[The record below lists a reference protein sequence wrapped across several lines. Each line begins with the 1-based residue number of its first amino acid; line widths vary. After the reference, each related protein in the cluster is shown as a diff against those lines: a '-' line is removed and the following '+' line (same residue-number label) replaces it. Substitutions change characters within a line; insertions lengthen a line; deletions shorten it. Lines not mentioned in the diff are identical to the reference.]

1 MNYIEI
7 KYKLNFSEEKAL
19 KYIDQLIIKVWSQNK
34 KLQSQVEDYSDEIM
48 LYDEYKDIRSKFE
61 NPTKENIEDY
71 LLDKSFNKL
80 EESLLDYLIDELQM
94 IKNDL
99 IDEKLIYEV
108 INRIT
113 LYSSENNLLETI
125 DIEKEADSLKCKVP
139 EEIDQDLI
147 CKFIKEEFEK
157 LIDLAKSA
165 LENQAEI
172 EIELFNNET
181 QIIKFNAQSI
191 HEKIDDLI
199 KISYETYVE
208 KIEDQNEKRR

>member
-34 KLQSQVEDYSDEIM
+34 KLRSQVEDYADEIM
-48 LYDEYKDIRSKFE
+48 LYDDYEDIRAKFE

-108 INRIT
+108 INRIN
-113 LYSSENNLLETI
+113 LYSSENNLLEPI

-172 EIELFNNET
+172 EIELFDKKI
-181 QIIKFNAQSI
+181 QIIEFNAQSI
-191 HEKIDDLI
+191 HEKIDELI

-208 KIEDQNEKRR
+208 KIKD

>member
-34 KLQSQVEDYSDEIM
+34 KLQSQVEDYADEIM
-48 LYDEYKDIRSKFE
+48 LYDEYKDIRDKFG

-108 INRIT
+108 INRIN
-113 LYSSENNLLETI
+113 LYSSENNLLEPI

-147 CKFIKEEFEK
+147 RKFIKEEFEK

-172 EIELFNNET
+172 EIELFDKKM
-181 QIIKFNAQSI
+181 QIIEFNAQSI
-191 HEKIDDLI
+191 HEKIDELI

-208 KIEDQNEKRR
+208 KIED

>member
-34 KLQSQVEDYSDEIM
+34 KLQSQVEDYADEIM

-108 INRIT
+108 INRIN
-113 LYSSENNLLETI
+113 LYSSENNLLEPI

-172 EIELFNNET
+172 EIELFDKKM
-181 QIIKFNAQSI
+181 QIIEFNAQSI
-191 HEKIDDLI
+191 HEKIDELI

-208 KIEDQNEKRR
+208 KIED

>member
-34 KLQSQVEDYSDEIM
+34 KLQSQVEDYADEIM
-48 LYDEYKDIRSKFE
+48 LYDEYKDIRAKFG

-108 INRIT
+108 INRIN
-113 LYSSENNLLETI
+113 LYSSENNLLEPI

-172 EIELFNNET
+172 EIELFDKKI
-181 QIIKFNAQSI
+181 QIIEFNAQSI
-191 HEKIDDLI
+191 HEKIDELI

-208 KIEDQNEKRR
+208 KIED

>member
-1 MNYIEI
+1 MNYVEI

-34 KLQSQVEDYSDEIM
+34 KLQSQVENYADEIM

-108 INRIT
+108 INRIN
-113 LYSSENNLLETI
+113 LYSSENNLLEPI

-147 CKFIKEEFEK
+147 YKFIKEEFEK

-172 EIELFNNET
+172 EIELFDKKM
-181 QIIKFNAQSI
+181 QIIEFNAQSI
-191 HEKIDDLI
+191 HEKIDELI

-208 KIEDQNEKRR
+208 KIED

>member
-1 MNYIEI
+1 MNYVEI

-19 KYIDQLIIKVWSQNK
+19 KYIDQFIIKVWSQNK
-34 KLQSQVEDYSDEIM
+34 ELQSQVEDYADEIM
-48 LYDEYKDIRSKFE
+48 LYDEYEDIRSKFD
-61 NPTKENIEDY
+61 NPTKEKIEDD
-71 LLDKSFNKL
+71 LLDQSFNKL

-113 LYSSENNLLETI
+113 LYSSENNLLELI
-125 DIEKEADSLKCKVP
+125 DIEKEADSLKCKVA

-172 EIELFNNET
+172 EIELFNHET
-181 QIIKFNAQSI
+181 QIIKFNAQSL
-191 HEKIDDLI
+191 HEKLDELI

-208 KIEDQNEKRR
+208 KIED

>member
-34 KLQSQVEDYSDEIM
+34 ELQSQVENYADEIM
-48 LYDEYKDIRSKFE
+48 LYDEYEDIRSKFD

-108 INRIT
+108 INRIN
-113 LYSSENNLLETI
+113 LYSSENNLLEPI

-147 CKFIKEEFEK
+147 CKFIKEEFDK

-172 EIELFNNET
+172 EIELFDKKM
-181 QIIKFNAQSI
+181 QIIEFNAQSI
-191 HEKIDDLI
+191 HEKIDELI

-208 KIEDQNEKRR
+208 KIEE

>member
-34 KLQSQVEDYSDEIM
+34 KLQSQVEDYANEIM
-48 LYDEYKDIRSKFE
+48 LYDEYEDIRAKFG

-108 INRIT
+108 INRIN
-113 LYSSENNLLETI
+113 LYSSENDLLEPI

-172 EIELFNNET
+172 EIELFDKKM
-181 QIIKFNAQSI
+181 QIIKFNAQSLY
-191 HEKIDDLI
+191 EKLDELI

-208 KIEDQNEKRR
+208 KIED

>member
-1 MNYIEI
+1 MNYVEI

-34 KLQSQVEDYSDEIM
+34 KLQSQVEDYADEIM
-48 LYDEYKDIRSKFE
+48 LYDEYKDIRAKFG
-61 NPTKENIEDY
+61 NPTKENIEDD
-71 LLDKSFNKL
+71 LLDQSFNKL

-108 INRIT
+108 INRIN
-113 LYSSENNLLETI
+113 LYSSENNLLEPI
-125 DIEKEADSLKCKVP
+125 DIEKEADSLKCKVA

-172 EIELFNNET
+172 EIELFDKKM
-181 QIIKFNAQSI
+181 QIIEFNAQSI
-191 HEKIDDLI
+191 HEKIDELI

-208 KIEDQNEKRR
+208 KIED

>member
-34 KLQSQVEDYSDEIM
+34 KLQSQAENYADEIM
-48 LYDEYKDIRSKFE
+48 LYDEYEDIRSKFE

-108 INRIT
+108 INRIN
-113 LYSSENNLLETI
+113 LYSSENNLLEPI

-139 EEIDQDLI
+139 EEINQDLI

-172 EIELFNNET
+172 EIELFDKKM
-181 QIIKFNAQSI
+181 QIIEFNAQSI
-191 HEKIDDLI
+191 HEKIDELI

-208 KIEDQNEKRR
+208 KIEE